1 MKHLPHL
8 QTPFQGRSVL
18 SGLVALSTLWAVWGG
33 PDDDWTNWR
42 GPTRQGSTASTRTP
56 TRWSASDVRWKLPL
70 PGKGTSTP
78 IVSGDRIYLTSP
90 ADGEDA
96 VLSVTPSGEVSWQT
110 KLGPYTSPK
119 HATLASGCN
128 ASPVTDGRGVFVYFK
143 SGNFAAL
150 ELDGRIRWKQN
161 LTERFGAE
169 RLFWDQGSS
178 PVVTDRFVIL
188 SRMHQG
194 DSWIAAFDKQTG
206 ELKWRQN
213 RTFEAPSENDNGY
226 ATPVLYEEAGQPA
239 LLVWGADRL
248 TSHRESDGA
257 VLWTAEGF
265 NPEGTGYW
273 PAIATPVVA
282 GKMVVVP
289 VGRDDRPNQA
299 HLRGIRTGGTGT
311 IGASAHAWKRDDVGV
326 FVTTPAVYGG
336 KVYLLRHRGEVVCL
350 DPETGRTLWT
360 GSLPK
365 SASPFYASPAIAGGV
380 LHAAREDG
388 VVFSARVGDRLE
400 LLSENPMGER
410 IVATPVPAGGRLYL
424 RGDRHLFCVD
434 GK

>member
-1 MKHLPHL
+1 MKQHPRPRK
-8 QTPFQGRSVL
+8 TPLAQSIL
-18 SGLVALSTLWAVWGG
+18 SGVVALSALWTVRGA
-33 PDDDWTNWR
+33 PEDDWSNWR
-42 GPTRQGSTASTRTP
+42 GPTRQGSTTSKQTP
-56 TRWSASDVRWKLPL
+56 GRWSATDVRWKLPL

-78 IVSGDRIYLTSP
+78 IVLGDRVYLTSP

-96 VLSVTPSGEVSWQT
+96 VLSVTSSGEVGWQT

-143 SGNFAAL
+143 SGTFAAL
-150 ELDGRIRWKQN
+150 ELDGRVRWKQN

-213 RTFEAPSENDNGY
+213 RTFAAPSENDNGY
-226 ATPVLYEEAGQPA
+226 ATPVLYDESGQPA
-239 LLVWGADRL
+239 LLVWGADHL
-248 TSHRESDGA
+248 TSHREADGA

-289 VGRDDRPNQA
+289 VGRDDRPGQA
-299 HLRGIRTGGTGT
+299 HLRGIRTGGTGV
-311 IGASAHAWKRDDVGV
+311 IGAGSHAWKRDDVGV
-326 FVTTPAVYGG
+326 FVTTPAALDG

-350 DPETGRTLWT
+350 DPETGKTLWT

-388 VVFSARVGDRLE
+388 VVFSARVGDRFE

-424 RGDRHLFCVD
+424 RGDRHLVCVG

>member
-1 MKHLPHL
+1 M
-8 QTPFQGRSVL
+8 
-18 SGLVALSTLWAVWGG
+18 
-33 PDDDWTNWR
+33 
-42 GPTRQGSTASTRTP
+42 
-56 TRWSASDVRWKLPL
+56 
-70 PGKGTSTP
+70 
-78 IVSGDRIYLTSP
+78 
-90 ADGEDA
+90 
-96 VLSVTPSGEVSWQT
+96 
-110 KLGPYTSPK
+110 
-119 HATLASGCN
+119 
-128 ASPVTDGRGVFVYFK
+128 
-143 SGNFAAL
+143 
-150 ELDGRIRWKQN
+150 
-161 LTERFGAE
+161 
-169 RLFWDQGSS
+169 
-178 PVVTDRFVIL
+178 
-188 SRMHQG
+188 
-194 DSWIAAFDKQTG
+194 
-206 ELKWRQN
+206 KWRQN

-226 ATPVLYEEAGQPA
+226 ATPVLYDEAGQPA

-248 TSHRESDGA
+248 TSHRENDGA
-257 VLWTAEGF
+257 LLWTAEGF

-299 HLRGIRTGGTGT
+299 HLCGIRTGGSGT
-311 IGASAHAWKRDDVGV
+311 IRASAHAWRRDDVGV
-326 FVTTPAVYGG
+326 FVTTPAVYDG

-365 SASPFYASPAIAGGV
+365 SASPFYASPALAGGV

-388 VVFSARVGDRLE
+388 VVFSARVGDRFE

-424 RGDRHLFCVD
+424 RGDRHLFCID